1 MMEKNDK
8 SENELDLFVKTW
20 TTTLTMEGL
29 IKTQFESEREK
40 QSWNT
45 PLKDHDGEE
54 LVKQQ
59 GEPSSGIQISTPVL
73 PKNKP
78 TTALSFIAVLRCWNT
93 E

>member
-1 MMEKNDK
+1 MDHYTNHGGFNKNTIWEWERK
-8 SENELDLFVKTW
+8 AE
-20 TTTLTMEGL
+20 
-29 IKTQFESEREK
+29 FEH
-40 QSWNT
+40 T
-45 PLKDHDGEE
+45 PEDHDGEE

-59 GEPSSGIQISTPVL
+59 GEPRSGIQISTPVL